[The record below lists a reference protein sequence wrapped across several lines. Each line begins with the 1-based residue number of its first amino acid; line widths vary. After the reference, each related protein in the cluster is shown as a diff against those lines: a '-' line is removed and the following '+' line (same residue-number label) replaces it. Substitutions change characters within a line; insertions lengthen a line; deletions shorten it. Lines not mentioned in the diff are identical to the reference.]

1 MPHPNESLR
10 VLITGA
16 GGRIGR
22 TLRDGL
28 AERYTLLRLADI
40 APQDE
45 AGPGEEV
52 VTCDVADAAAVAR
65 AVAGI
70 DVIVHLAAVP
80 DEDAWEKLLPAN
92 ISGTYNVF
100 EAARLAGVR
109 RVIFASSNHAV
120 GFHRRAR
127 PLDEHD
133 VPRPDSRYGVTKV
146 FGEAVGRLYADK
158 HALQVASLRI
168 GSFQE
173 RPRDRRQLMT
183 WISPGDMVRLVG
195 CAIEAPD
202 YHYITLYGVS
212 ANTRATWWTHAAD
225 LIGYRPED
233 DAEAWADDLMTNAPA
248 EHPVALQFHGGPTCV
263 VEFDGEPGRI
273 D

>member
-28 AERYTLLRLADI
+28 AGRYKLLRLADI
-40 APQDE
+40 APQDA
-45 AGPGEEV
+45 AGEGEEV
-52 VTCDVADAAAVAR
+52 VACDIADLGAMAKV
-65 AVAGI
+65 VDGI
-70 DVIVHLAAVP
+70 DVIVHLAAVA
-80 DEDAWEKLLPAN
+80 DEDAWDKLLPAN
-92 ISGTYNVF
+92 IAGTYNVF
-100 EAARLAGVR
+100 EAARLARVR

-146 FGEAVGRLYADK
+146 FGEAIGRLYADK
-158 HALQVASLRI
+158 HAMQVASLRI

-183 WISPGDMVRLVG
+183 WISPHDMVQLVG

-233 DAEAWADDLMTNAPA
+233 DAEAWADDLMTNAPP
-248 EHPVALQFHGGPTCV
+248 EHPVAVQFHGGPTCV

>member
-1 MPHPNESLR
+1 MPHPNSTLR

-16 GGRIGR
+16 AGRIGR

-28 AERYTLLRLADI
+28 AGRYALLRLADI
-40 APQDE
+40 AQQDE
-45 AGPGEEV
+45 AGTGEEL
-52 VTCDVADAAAVAR
+52 VTCDVADMAAVER

-80 DEDAWEKLLPAN
+80 DEDDWDRLLPAN
-92 ISGTYNVF
+92 ISGTYNLF
-100 EAARLAGVR
+100 EAARRAGVR

-158 HALQVASLRI
+158 HGMQVASLRI

-183 WISPGDMVRLVG
+183 WISP
-195 CAIEAPD
+195 
-202 YHYITLYGVS
+202 
-212 ANTRATWWTHAAD
+212 ATWCVWSAVRWRRPTSTTSRSTASRPTAA
-225 LIGYRPED
+225 RP
-233 DAEAWADDLMTNAPA
+233 
-248 EHPVALQFHGGPTCV
+248 GGPMRPTSSATIRRTMPR
-263 VEFDGEPGRI
+263 PGPTT
-273 D
+273 